1 MTREIAIKHDA
12 AVAVSG
18 GDFASMMALADR
30 LAESKLIPQQFR
42 GAPEDVFL
50 ALDMA
55 QRLTMNPLMVMQN
68 LYIVSGKPAWS
79 SQFIIACVNASR
91 RYTPLRFRIK
101 RDKDGNI
108 VACQCVANDRATG
121 EEITGTTIT
130 AEMVK
135 SEGWDTKNGSKW
147 RTMPEQMYRYR
158 AAAFFARV
166 NCPEIT
172 MGIYTADEV
181 REIDESERAA
191 QQPSAP
197 EPVIQIEPTYEPD
210 EKVANYARRL
220 RGAEDKAALQAVE
233 IEIGTDNK
241 LHADDRDFL
250 RPIAAS
256 MRKEFDRQ

>member
-1 MTREIAIKHDA
+1 MTREIAIKPDA

-42 GAPEDVFL
+42 VAPEDVFL

-68 LYIVSGKPAWS
+68 LYVVQGRPAWS
-79 SQFIIACVNASR
+79 SQFIIACINASR
-91 RYTPLRFRIK
+91 RYTPLRFKIE
-101 RDKDGNI
+101 RDKSGNI
-108 VACQCVANDRATG
+108 LSCQCVANDRATG
-121 EEITGTTIT
+121 ELLTGTKIT
-130 AEMVK
+130 AEMVR
-135 SEGWDTKNGSKW
+135 SEGWETKAGSKW
-147 RTMPEQMYRYR
+147 KTMPEQMYRYR
-158 AAAFFARV
+158 AASFFARV

-181 REIDESERAA
+181 REFDDPEQAPQPPSE
-191 QQPSAP
+191 P

-210 EKVANYARRL
+210 EKVSNYARRL
-220 RGAEDKAALQAVE
+220 RGAEDKAALQAIE

-256 MRKEFDRQ
+256 MRKEFDR

>member
-1 MTREIAIKHDA
+1 MTREIAIKPDA

-68 LYIVSGKPAWS
+68 LYVVQGRPAWS
-79 SQFIIACVNASR
+79 SQFIIACINASR

-108 VACQCVANDRATG
+108 VSCQCVANDRATG
-121 EEITGTTIT
+121 EEITGATIT
-130 AEMVK
+130 AEMVRA
-135 SEGWDTKNGSKW
+135 EGWESKNGSKW

-158 AAAFFARV
+158 AAAFFACV

-172 MGIYTADEV
+172 MGIYTTDEV
-181 REIDESERAA
+181 KEFADAEPDE
-191 QQPSAP
+191 QPSAQ

-210 EKVANYARRL
+210 EKVSNYARRL

>member
-1 MTREIAIKHDA
+1 MTREIAIKPDA

-68 LYIVSGKPAWS
+68 LYVVQGRPAWS
-79 SQFIIACVNASR
+79 SQFIIACINASR
-91 RYTPLRFRIK
+91 RYTPLRFKIE
-101 RDKDGNI
+101 RDKSGNI
-108 VACQCVANDRATG
+108 LSCQCVANDRATG
-121 EEITGTTIT
+121 ELLTGTKIT
-130 AEMVK
+130 AEMVR
-135 SEGWDTKNGSKW
+135 SEGWETKAGSKW
-147 RTMPEQMYRYR
+147 KTMPEQMYRYR
-158 AAAFFARV
+158 AASFFARV

-181 REIDESERAA
+181 REFDDPEQAPQPPSE
-191 QQPSAP
+191 P

-210 EKVANYARRL
+210 EKLSNYARRL
-220 RGAEDKAALQAVE
+220 RGAEDKAALQAIE
-233 IEIGTDNK
+233 IEIVTDNK

-256 MRKEFDRQ
+256 MRKEFAR

>member
-1 MTREIAIKHDA
+1 MTREIAIKPDA

-30 LAESKLIPQQFR
+30 LAESKLIPQQFC

-68 LYIVSGKPAWS
+68 LYVVQGRPAWS
-79 SQFIIACVNASR
+79 SQFIIACINASR
-91 RYTPLRFRIK
+91 RYTPLRFKIE
-101 RDKDGNI
+101 RDKSGNI
-108 VACQCVANDRATG
+108 LSCQCVANDRATG
-121 EEITGTTIT
+121 ELLTGTKIT
-130 AEMVK
+130 AEMVR
-135 SEGWDTKNGSKW
+135 SEGWETKAGSKW
-147 RTMPEQMYRYR
+147 KTMPEQMYRYR
-158 AAAFFARV
+158 AASFFARV

-181 REIDESERAA
+181 REFDDPEQAPQPPSE
-191 QQPSAP
+191 P

-210 EKVANYARRL
+210 EKVSNYARRL
-220 RGAEDKAALQAVE
+220 RGAEDKAALQAIE

-256 MRKEFDRQ
+256 MRKEFDR